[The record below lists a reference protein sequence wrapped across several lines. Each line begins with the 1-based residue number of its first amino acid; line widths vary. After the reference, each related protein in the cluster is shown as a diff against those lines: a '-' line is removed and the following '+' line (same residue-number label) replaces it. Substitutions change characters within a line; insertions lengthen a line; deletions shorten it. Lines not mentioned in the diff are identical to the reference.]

1 MDLLFKIKYK
11 VLNANGI
18 DFMDSWLSWH
28 ETEIA
33 ISFSSLLWPT
43 VGRDFILFLIQGYYF
58 ELKLIIKQ
66 WKIIFV
72 TSNKINVNWNN
83 IKQHFLFAFSL
94 TKC

>member
-33 ISFSSLLWPT
+33 ISFSSLL
-43 VGRDFILFLIQGYYF
+43 
-58 ELKLIIKQ
+58 
-66 WKIIFV
+66 
-72 TSNKINVNWNN
+72 
-83 IKQHFLFAFSL
+83 
-94 TKC
+94 